1 MKSLPLFH
9 TIHGQRVVLVA
20 EGAMGD
26 AKRRLIE
33 RAGGVPVSETM
44 AHGARLAFVAVDH
57 EGEARKVALRLK
69 RLGLLVNVADR
80 PELCDFTT
88 PSLLDRDPVLIAVG
102 TAGASAGLAKHI
114 RLRLERLLP
123 ETLGLLASGLADARD
138 AMRSRWP
145 DGDTRRRAV
154 DDAMREGG
162 LLDPFDDASH
172 TRIEHW
178 LAQDTDNAPREETVQ
193 LRSLDPDDL
202 TLREAR
208 WLGLADSVL
217 HDGVPAD
224 ILARARADAERG
236 SLGDPSPAEGFTVR
250 LLLPDQPSSASDRTA
265 SK

>member
-1 MKSLPLFH
+1 MKSLTLFH
-9 TIHGQRVVLVA
+9 RIEGSRVVLVA

-33 RAGGVPVSETM
+33 RAGGIPVSEAE
-44 AHGARLAFVAVDH
+44 AHGAHLAFIAVDD
-57 EGEARKVALRLK
+57 ESEARKVALRLK

-123 ETLGLLASGLADARD
+123 ETLGDLAAKLARARD
-138 AMRSRWP
+138 AMRSRWA

-154 DDAMREGG
+154 DEAMREGG
-162 LLDPFDDASH
+162 MLDPFDEASH
-172 TRIEHW
+172 SRVDDW
-178 LAQDTDNAPREETVQ
+178 LTGDTDTSVREETIR
-193 LRSLDPDDL
+193 LRSLDPDEL

-208 WLGLADSVL
+208 WLGLADTIL
-217 HDGVPAD
+217 HDDVPAS
-224 ILARARADAERG
+224 ILARARADAVRG
-236 SLGDPSPAEGFTVR
+236 SLADQASAEGFTVR
-250 LLLPDQPSSASDRTA
+250 LMSPGQPSSASD
-265 SK
+265 